1 MNGAET
7 ILIADDDSAIAGAVE
22 IYLAAEGYRVLT
34 ACDGMEALEI
44 LEREPDVSLIIMDVM
59 MPGMDGM
66 RATMRI
72 REERNI
78 PIIMLSAKSED
89 YDKVAGLGV
98 GADDYVTKPF
108 NPLELVARVKS
119 HIRRYK
125 TFGGMEHREGVYS
138 TGGLVVDD
146 ESKTVT
152 LDGDAVIVTPIEFGI
167 LRFLTQNA
175 GRVFSIGQIYEAV
188 WREPAYNPENTVAVH
203 IRRIREKIEIDPGN
217 PRYLK
222 VVWGIG
228 YKMEKMRE
236 VRNENEDLGTDSV

>member
-1 MNGAET
+1 MNGNGRDA
-7 ILIADDDSAIAGAVE
+7 ILIVDDDYEIAAAIE
-22 IYLAAEGYRVLT
+22 IYLAAEGYRVLIAGSGT
-34 ACDGMEALEI
+34 EALDILKSETEI
-44 LEREPDVSLIIMDVM
+44 SLVIMDVM

-66 RATMRI
+66 RATMKI
-72 REERNI
+72 REDRNI

-108 NPLELVARVKS
+108 NPLELIARVKS

-125 TFGGMEHREGVYS
+125 SLGGMEQREGLYV
-138 TGGLVVDD
+138 TGGLAIND

-152 LDGDAVIVTPIEFGI
+152 LDGDPVSVTPIEYGI
-167 LRFLTQNA
+167 LRFLTENA
-175 GRVFSIGQIYEAV
+175 GRVFSIDQIYEAV
-188 WREPAYNPENTVAVH
+188 WKEPAYNPENTVAVH
-203 IRRIREKIEIDPGN
+203 IRRIREKIEFDPAN

-228 YKMEKMRE
+228 YKIEKI
-236 VRNENEDLGTDSV
+236 